1 MNEVFE
7 KYYSKIRK
15 QAILKSALFA
25 VAAAFIAVAVA
36 GLIFW
41 FVGFAHVWLL
51 AVIAVAV
58 FASAMPALYF
68 LLFRPTKRDA
78 AKRMDSQLGLEERM
92 LTMVELEYSN
102 SPIAYLQKQDTLSA
116 LSTASTKAI
125 TFAVT
130 AAIAITLPIAV
141 AVGAAGVTVS
151 ALTANGIIPSGTS
164 LIAFA
169 TEGVPTVY
177 TVKYLV
183 DEGGEIVGEKE
194 QIVVRG
200 GDALPVIASPDLDGV
215 NGQWVF
221 IGWSDGV
228 NTPSRT
234 DKNIEQNKTVTARF
248 KKMDGLP
255 DIEDEEI
262 PTDENNYIFDPDAER
277 DPNKKPDPNS
287 PSNSNKPQQPGE
299 PGDNGGEGDG
309 EGGNSGGKDSDFN
322 QIIDGETYYGGSTFQ
337 DAYDQASEEM
347 SNSGDM
353 PDDVKDAIDDY
364 FGTIKK

>member
-7 KYYSKIRK
+7 KYYSKIKK

-41 FVGFAHVWLL
+41 FVGFEQVWLL
-51 AVIAVAV
+51 AVIAVAA
-58 FASAMPALYF
+58 FAAAMPALYF

-102 SPIAYLQKQDTLSA
+102 SPIAYLQKQDTVSA

-169 TEGVPTVY
+169 EEQAKEEYIVT
-177 TVKYLV
+177 YLV
-183 DEGGEIVGEKE
+183 DGGGEIIGEKI
-194 QIVVRG
+194 QAVVSG
-200 GDALPVIASPDLDGV
+200 KDAKPVIASPDIGGED
-215 NGQWVF
+215 GQWVF

-234 DKNIEQNKTVTARF
+234 DKKIEQNKTVTARF
-248 KKMDGLP
+248 KKMNELP
-255 DIEDEEI
+255 DIADEEI
-262 PTDENNYIFDPDAER
+262 PSDDKQYIFDPNAER
-277 DPNKKPDPNS
+277 DPNKKPSNPSDSLPADPDDTED
-287 PSNSNKPQQPGE
+287 G
-299 PGDNGGEGDG
+299 NGGSGAGDG
-309 EGGNSGGKDSDFN
+309 AGGGGGGIDSDFN
-322 QIIDGETYYGGSTFQ
+322 QVNDGNTYYGGSTFQ
-337 DAYDQASEEM
+337 DAYDQASDEM
-347 SNSGDM
+347 SNSGDI